1 MLDGTTHYSNYCEPL
16 TNLPE
21 LAVRIE
27 RLKLLLICDRVSV
40 AQSDLNRGDDQ
51 MTVWQIS

>member
-1 MLDGTTHYSNYCEPL
+1 MDGTTHYELRYNYCEPL

-40 AQSDLNRGDDQ
+40 AQSYLNRGNDQ
-51 MTVWQIS
+51 MTV